1 MIPRFVCKKAPRPGP
16 PSSALQVQSPLT
28 LPERASYRGDMLAAD
43 AVVPAV
49 VSDRST

>member
-1 MIPRFVCKKAPRPGP
+1 MIPRFVRIKAPRPGP

-28 LPERASYRGDMLAAD
+28 LPEMASYRGDMLAAD
-43 AVVPAV
+43 AAASAV